1 MSRAGRGSRKMNYLP
16 SGSLRK
22 TWPDCEDLPPDD
34 DAGGDSSAAPV
45 APRGGG
51 PIGGAEAAVAEEI
64 HVSLT
69 EDCVR

>member
-1 MSRAGRGSRKMNYLP
+1 M
-16 SGSLRK
+16 K
-22 TWPDCEDLPPDD
+22 TCPDD
-34 DAGGDSSAAPV
+34 DAGGDPSAAPV

-51 PIGGAEAAVAEEI
+51 PAGGAEAEVAEVAEEI